1 MKFRDGMWLVA
12 EDKRLEYAE
21 EVYAINEAQD
31 GKKITLLCPTVQ
43 IRSRG
48 DTLNRPTL
56 TVELEA
62 VMDDILSVEV
72 THWHG
77 ALNKGPHFNLFP
89 SGRPEVNARIQKT
102 KQGTT

>member
-1 MKFRDGMWLVA
+1 MWLVA
-12 EDKRLEYAE
+12 EGKRLEYAE

-56 TVELEA
+56 TVVCLTHFKNPDRGP
-62 VMDDILSVEV
+62 MIHRNWKLS
-72 THWHG
+72 WMIYFQS
-77 ALNKGPHFNLFP
+77 K
-89 SGRPEVNARIQKT
+89 
-102 KQGTT
+102 

>member
-12 EDKRLEYAE
+12 EGKRLEYAE

-31 GKKITLLCPTVQ
+31 GKKITLLCPTMQ

-56 TVELEA
+56 TVVCL
-62 VMDDILSVEV
+62 
-72 THWHG
+72 TNFKNPG
-77 ALNKGPHFNLFP
+77 
-89 SGRPEVNARIQKT
+89 
-102 KQGTT
+102 